1 VPTDIK
7 PKEGE
12 LLCMKIKVQDSSS
25 EDQVTLVGF
34 TYASAS
40 VEIIEWAFGDSF
52 DCRRNE

>member
-1 VPTDIK
+1 VLTDIK

-40 VEIIEWAFGDSF
+40 VEIIEWAFCDSF